1 MSFVINTC
9 NFATILHRKLG
20 PVFRGFSGALKYLLK
35 FVVTIISLFKAS
47 ITQSWYKLFS
57 TEVVVDYWAECD
69 FHFKLIQNNQT
80 LLAGNVYDCNA
91 TKRLTILAKRKYY
104 CSKAKRKD
112 NKVLALNV
120 ELIRI

>member
-1 MSFVINTC
+1 MSLDSQF
-9 NFATILHRKLG
+9 HRL
-20 PVFRGFSGALKYLLK
+20 VL
-35 FVVTIISLFKAS
+35 TIISLFKAS

-120 ELIRI
+120 ELIRIYLM